1 MVSHFA
7 QGIGQSETRCRA
19 MWVGGGGDND
29 SQISPIGSI
38 VFGSSKFRYY
48 SRTNCDVSNSAFTI
62 IVVIHRLKLDLHVI
76 F

>member
-1 MVSHFA
+1 MVSHIVDFA

-19 MWVGGGGDND
+19 MWAGRGGGGDD

-48 SRTNCDVSNSAFTI
+48 S
-62 IVVIHRLKLDLHVI
+62 
-76 F
+76 

>member
-1 MVSHFA
+1 MSHFA

-19 MWVGGGGDND
+19 MWAGGGGDND

-48 SRTNCDVSNSAFTI
+48 S
-62 IVVIHRLKLDLHVI
+62 
-76 F
+76 

>member
-19 MWVGGGGDND
+19 MWAGRGGGGGGDND

-48 SRTNCDVSNSAFTI
+48 S
-62 IVVIHRLKLDLHVI
+62 
-76 F
+76 

>member
-1 MVSHFA
+1 MSHFA

-19 MWVGGGGDND
+19 MWAGGGGGNND

-48 SRTNCDVSNSAFTI
+48 S
-62 IVVIHRLKLDLHVI
+62 
-76 F
+76 